1 MSMAIRPVPKEVPT
15 RFVPARLF
23 LDDIEEI
30 LLIFAE
36 AETNRHEKPYF
47 REGENLQT
55 TFQAENQA
63 CDGLADLKN
72 IYPPFAHKF
81 FVSVARGGFNCYL
94 RVDESSTTWN
104 PYGLDENDQW
114 GTFHRLELIFERREL
129 RWKSLLH
136 SHSGVFYSI
145 YGATT
150 ALLTFLLPVLL
161 FPKLVPRA
169 LTLTAL
175 AVLAILVFAL
185 RFGLHTHSVVM
196 FRTHADHSSQ
206 KLQTAW
212 KVIPDIIKIL
222 VGFVLGVLTLYLKH
236 KFWP

>member
-1 MSMAIRPVPKEVPT
+1 MAIRPVPKEVPT
-15 RFVPARLF
+15 RFTPARLF

-30 LLIFAE
+30 LLIFTE
-36 AETNRHEKPYF
+36 AENNRHEKPYF
-47 REGENLQT
+47 REGEILQT
-55 TFQAENQA
+55 TFQAENQT
-63 CDGLADLKN
+63 CDDLADLKK
-72 IYPPFAHKF
+72 IYPPFAHNF
-81 FVSVARGGFNCYL
+81 LVAVTRSGFSCYL
-94 RVDESSTTWN
+94 RVDESSATWS

-114 GTFHRLELIFERREL
+114 GTFHRLEVIFERRKL

-136 SHSGVFYSI
+136 SHSGVFYWI
-145 YGATT
+145 YGAAT
-150 ALLTFLLPVLL
+150 ALLAILLPVLL
-161 FPKLVPRA
+161 SAKLVPRA

-185 RFGLHTHSVVM
+185 RLGLHTHSVVI
-196 FRTHADHSSQ
+196 FRTHAVHSSQ

-212 KVIPDIIKIL
+212 KVIPDVVEIV